1 MPLVYFFTGLYP
13 PPETA
18 NGVRIYYFVRE
29 LRRRGYDVVVFQ
41 LTPRTSGSSIRPG
54 DHGEIV
60 MSFPRI
66 SSFSRY
72 LGILRSRL
80 FEMTLR
86 SSLGRG
92 SRKPIIV
99 SSWPPFE
106 SVDIGYKVAER
117 LGSHFV
123 VDIRDLADLY
133 LGGDP
138 INRLSRILY
147 RSQYKL
153 FRRASLVIATTEPS
167 GEILRERLGGSR
179 VVVIHNGAD
188 VSLYASHAHTLGKL
202 DKDYIDIAF
211 LGDLSWRYHM
221 VDLII
226 SSFARALRSPVGIR
240 LRLKIIGEGPM
251 RRRLASMVRRLGLG
265 GRVMLTGYIGRE
277 TLVKELIGSSMVVTG
292 RPLSSDAWNIVS
304 IRSTIYEYMA
314 AGLPIVAFGPSP
326 SYTEYFIKLNRLG
339 LYIDSNDPD
348 YIGSSIAELAT
359 NLDKI
364 DRVEIM
370 RRAWRYDRRR
380 LSEIFADYISNLS
393 SSP

>member
-29 LRRRGYDVVVFQ
+29 LRRRGCDVVVFQ
-41 LTPRTSGSSIRPG
+41 LTPRTGGSSIRLG

-60 MSFPRI
+60 I
-66 SSFSRY
+66 SLPKVSGFSRY

-80 FEMTLR
+80 FEITLR
-86 SSLGRG
+86 SSIRRG

-106 SVDIGYKVAER
+106 AADIGYRVAEH

-133 LGGDP
+133 LSGDP

-153 FRRASLVIATTEPS
+153 FRRASLIIATTEPS
-167 GEILRERLGGSR
+167 AEILRERLGGSR
-179 VVVIHNGAD
+179 VVVIHNGTD
-188 VSLYASHAHTLGKL
+188 VSLYASQEHLLGKL
-202 DKDYIDIAF
+202 DKHYIDIAF

-226 SSFARALRSPVGIR
+226 SSFARTLRSPVGMK

-251 RRRLASMVRRLGLG
+251 RGRLASMVRRLGLES
-265 GRVMLTGYIGRE
+265 RVMFTGYIDRE
-277 TLVKELIGSSMVVTG
+277 SLVKELIGSSIAVTG
-292 RPLSSDAWNIVS
+292 RPLSRDIWNIVS

-326 SYTEYFIKLNRLG
+326 SYTEYFIKLNKLG
-339 LYIDSNDPD
+339 LYVNSNDPD
-348 YIGSSIAELAT
+348 YIGSSIAELAS

-364 DRVEIM
+364 DRIEIM

-380 LSEIFADYISNLS
+380 LSEIFADHISNLS

>member
-66 SSFSRY
+66 SSFSIY

-188 VSLYASHAHTLGKL
+188 VSLYAGHAHTLGKL

-226 SSFARALRSPVGIR
+226 SFFARALRCPVGIR
-240 LRLKIIGEGPM
+240 RRLKIIGEGPM
-251 RRRLASMVRRLGLG
+251 RRRLASMVRRLDLG
-265 GRVMLTGYIGRE
+265 GRVMLAGYIGRE
-277 TLVKELIGSSMVVTG
+277 PWLKS
-292 RPLSSDAWNIVS
+292 
-304 IRSTIYEYMA
+304 
-314 AGLPIVAFGPSP
+314 
-326 SYTEYFIKLNRLG
+326 
-339 LYIDSNDPD
+339 
-348 YIGSSIAELAT
+348 
-359 NLDKI
+359 
-364 DRVEIM
+364 
-370 RRAWRYDRRR
+370 
-380 LSEIFADYISNLS
+380 
-393 SSP
+393 